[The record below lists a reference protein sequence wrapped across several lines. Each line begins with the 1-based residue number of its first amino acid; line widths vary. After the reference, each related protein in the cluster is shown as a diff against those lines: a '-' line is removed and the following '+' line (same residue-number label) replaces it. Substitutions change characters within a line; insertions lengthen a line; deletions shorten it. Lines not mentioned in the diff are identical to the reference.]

1 MKAMKKLGIY
11 MEQTSANLIELSIDL
26 LKVKSNENSCNFLDG
41 KQINSKINNHLEY
54 KEPYLHNEYFKK
66 LSEYILY
73 YNEVLLFGKLNATR
87 ELFDM
92 ISYDNRFYKI
102 IIAIKKT
109 DKMNSLQQN
118 DYVSNYFLLDKL

>member
-1 MKAMKKLGIY
+1 MKKLGIY

-26 LKVKSNENSCNFLDG
+26 LKVKSNENRFNFLEG
-41 KQINSKINNHLEY
+41 KQLQTKINNHLEY

-66 LSEYILY
+66 LSDYILY
-73 YNEVLLFGKLNATR
+73 YNEVLLFGKSNAKT

-102 IIAIKKT
+102 KIAIKHT
-109 DKMNSLQQN
+109 NKMNSNQQN
-118 DYVSNYFLLDKL
+118 DFVSNYFLLDKL